1 MAADLSGFGGNMQI
15 NRRSIL
21 AGGAA
26 ALTLTANARATPV
39 LSARNFGLR
48 PADAPRRNAWMEID
62 AAAFEHNIAEVSSIL
77 GAGGAQLCAIMKADA
92 YGNGLDLLMP
102 SVLKNKIAAIGFTS
116 NEEAR
121 VAREMGFKG
130 KLIRVRTGTLD
141 EIEDAF
147 AFRVEELVGNP
158 AAAARIARAWRR
170 KSATQSLPIHL
181 CLNADGMSR
190 NGVELK
196 TEYGKKDAV
205 AILQTAGLKIV
216 GLMTHYPTEDK
227 DDILRQLARFDQ
239 DTDWLKANG
248 LPSGPLVR
256 HTANTFATLHHSQTR
271 LDMVRV
277 GGALYG
283 DTSADFLA
291 RFRPTIT
298 LKSRV
303 AAVNHF
309 PADETVAYDRTYRLT
324 RESFLAN
331 IPIGY
336 SDGFRRSLSHANQP
350 DFPHEGKNNTQVLI
364 GGRRYPIVGRVTMN
378 TLMVDVTGDQDR
390 INLNDE
396 VVLFGRQGGEFISQA
411 EFEKNSAS
419 YAPDL
424 LAVLGNSLPK
434 ILKKA

>member
-1 MAADLSGFGGNMQI
+1 MPI
-15 NRRSIL
+15 HRRSIIT
-21 AGGAA
+21 AGAA
-26 ALTLTANARATPV
+26 ALALAVTRNALATPV

-48 PADAPRRNAWMEID
+48 PGDAPRRNAWMEID
-62 AAAFEHNIAEVSSIL
+62 AAAFEHNIAEVRSIL
-77 GAGGAQLCAIMKADA
+77 GDGGAQLCAIMKADA

-102 SVLKNKIAAIGFTS
+102 SVLKMKIAAIGFTS

-121 VAREMGFKG
+121 IAREMGFKG
-130 KLIRVRTGTLD
+130 RLIRVRTGTLD
-141 EIEDAF
+141 EITDAF
-147 AFRVEELVGNP
+147 AWRVEELVGNP
-158 AAAARIARAWRR
+158 VAAQRIAQAWRR
-170 KSATQSLPIHL
+170 KDAARSLPIHL

-190 NGVELK
+190 NGIELK
-196 TEYGKKDAV
+196 TDYGKKDA
-205 AILQTAGLKIV
+205 ASILQTAPLKIV

-248 LPSGPLVR
+248 LPSGPMVR
-256 HTANTFATLHHSQTR
+256 HTANTFATLHHPQTR

-324 RESFLAN
+324 RESWLAN

-336 SDGFRRSLSHANQP
+336 SDGYRRSLSHANQP
-350 DFPHEGKNNTQVLI
+350 DFANEGQNNTQVLI

-378 TLMVDVTGDQDR
+378 TLMVDLTGDQDR
-390 INLNDE
+390 IGLNDE
-396 VVLFGRQGGEFISQA
+396 VVLFGRQGDAFISQA

-434 ILKKA
+434 MLKKA

>member
-1 MAADLSGFGGNMQI
+1 MSI
-15 NRRSIL
+15 HRRSIIT
-21 AGGAA
+21 AGAA
-26 ALTLTANARATPV
+26 ALALAATPNALATPV

-62 AAAFEHNIAEVSSIL
+62 AAAFEHNIAEVRSIL
-77 GAGGAQLCAIMKADA
+77 DEGGAQLCAIMKADA

-102 SVLKNKIAAIGFTS
+102 SVLKTKIAAIGFTS

-121 VAREMGFKG
+121 IAREMGFKG
-130 KLIRVRTGTLD
+130 RLIRVRTGTLD
-141 EIEDAF
+141 EIADAF
-147 AFRVEELVGNP
+147 AWRVEELVGNP
-158 AAAARIARAWRR
+158 VAAERIAQAWRR
-170 KSATQSLPIHL
+170 KDAARSLPIHL

-196 TEYGKKDAV
+196 TDYGKKDA
-205 AILQTAGLKIV
+205 ASILHTAPLRIV

-239 DTDWLKANG
+239 DIEWLKANG
-248 LPSGPLVR
+248 LPQGPLTR
-256 HTANTFATLHHSQTR
+256 HTANTFATLHHPQTR

-336 SDGFRRSLSHANQP
+336 SDGYRRSLSHANQP
-350 DFPHEGKNNTQVLI
+350 DFANEGRNNTQVLI

-390 INLNDE
+390 VNLNDE
-396 VVLFGRQGGEFISQA
+396 VVLFGRQDEEFISQA

-424 LAVLGNSLPK
+424 LSVLGNSLPK
-434 ILKKA
+434 ILKPA

>member
-1 MAADLSGFGGNMQI
+1 MQI
-15 NRRSIL
+15 NRRSII
-21 AGGAA
+21 AAGAA
-26 ALTLTANARATPV
+26 TLALGAARPALAVPV
-39 LSARNFGLR
+39 LSTRNFGLR
-48 PADAPRRNAWMEID
+48 PDTAPRRNAWMEID
-62 AAAFEHNIAEVSSIL
+62 AAAFEHNIAEMRNIL
-77 GAGGAQLCAIMKADA
+77 AGGSTLCAIMKADA

-102 SVLKNKIAAIGFTS
+102 AVLRSGIAVIGFTS

-121 VAREMGFKG
+121 IAREMGFKG

-158 AAAARIARAWRR
+158 AAAARIAQAWRR

-196 TEYGKKDAV
+196 TDYGKADAR
-205 AILQTAGLKIV
+205 AILATAGLKIM

-248 LPSGPLVR
+248 LPSGSPVR
-256 HTANTFATLHHSQTR
+256 HTANTFATLHHPQTR

-336 SDGFRRSLSHANQP
+336 SDGYRRSLSHANQP
-350 DFPHEGKNNTQVLI
+350 DFPNEGKNNTQVLI

-396 VVLFGRQGGEFISQA
+396 VVLFGRQGDEFISQA

>member
-1 MAADLSGFGGNMQI
+1 MPID
-15 NRRSIL
+15 RRFLI

-26 ALTLTANARATPV
+26 TLALGAASSAWATPV

-62 AAAFEHNIAEVSSIL
+62 AAAFEHNIAEVRAVL
-77 GAGGAQLCAIMKADA
+77 GNGGAELCAIMKADA

-102 SVLKNKIAAIGFTS
+102 SVLKMKIAAIGFTS

-121 VAREMGFKG
+121 IARQMGFKG
-130 KLIRVRTGTLD
+130 RLIRVRTGTLN

-158 AAAARIARAWRR
+158 AAAARIAQSWRR
-170 KSATQSLPIHL
+170 KDAARPLPIHL

-196 TEYGKKDAV
+196 TDYGKKDAL
-205 AILQTAGLKIV
+205 AILQTASLKIV

-227 DDILRQLARFDQ
+227 SDILRQLARFDQ

-248 LPSGPLVR
+248 LPPGPIVR
-256 HTANTFATLHHSQTR
+256 HTANTFATLHHLETR

-324 RESFLAN
+324 RESWLAN

-336 SDGFRRSLSHANQP
+336 SDGYRRSLSHANQP
-350 DFPHEGKNNTQVLI
+350 DFPNEGKNDTQVLI
-364 GGRRYPIVGRVTMN
+364 GGRRYPVVGRVTMN

-390 INLNDE
+390 INLEDE
-396 VVLFGRQGGEFISQA
+396 VVLFGRQGSEVITQA
-411 EFEKNSAS
+411 ELEKNSAA
-419 YAPDL
+419 YGPDL

-434 ILKKA
+434 VLKKA

>member
-1 MAADLSGFGGNMQI
+1 MSI
-15 NRRSIL
+15 NRRSII
-21 AGGAA
+21 AGGMA
-26 ALTLTANARATPV
+26 ALTLASTRNAFSTPV

-62 AAAFEHNIAEVSSIL
+62 AAAFEHNIAEVRGIL
-77 GAGGAQLCAIMKADA
+77 GDGGAQLCAIMKADA

-102 SVLKNKIAAIGFTS
+102 SVLKAKIAAIGFTS

-130 KLIRVRTGTLD
+130 RLIRVRTGTLD

-147 AFRVEELVGNP
+147 AYRVEELVGNP
-158 AAAARIARAWRR
+158 VAAQRIAQSWRR
-170 KSATQSLPIHL
+170 KKATQTLPIHL

-196 TEYGKKDAV
+196 TDYGKKDAT
-205 AILQTAGLKIV
+205 AILQATPLRIV

-227 DDILRQLARFDQ
+227 DDILRQLARFEQ
-239 DTDWLKANG
+239 DTGWLKANG
-248 LPSGPLVR
+248 LPPGPLVR
-256 HTANTFATLHHSQTR
+256 HTANTFATLHHPQTR

-309 PADETVAYDRTYRLT
+309 PADETVAYDRTYRLA
-324 RESFLAN
+324 RESWLAN

-336 SDGFRRSLSHANQP
+336 SDGYRRSLSHANQP
-350 DFPHEGKNNTQVLI
+350 DFANEGKNDTQVLI

-378 TLMVDVTGDQDR
+378 TLMVDVTGDQER
-390 INLNDE
+390 ISLNDE
-396 VVLFGRQGGEFISQA
+396 VVLFGRQGSEFISQA
-411 EFEKNSAS
+411 EFEKNSAA

-434 ILKKA
+434 MLKKA

>member
-1 MAADLSGFGGNMQI
+1 MSI
-15 NRRSIL
+15 NRRSII
-21 AGGAA
+21 AGGMA
-26 ALTLTANARATPV
+26 ALTLASTRNAIATPV

-62 AAAFEHNIAEVSSIL
+62 AAAFEHNIAEVRGIL
-77 GAGGAQLCAIMKADA
+77 GDGGAQLCAIMKADA

-102 SVLKNKIAAIGFTS
+102 SVLKTKIAAIGFTS

-121 VAREMGFKG
+121 IAREMGFKG
-130 KLIRVRTGTLD
+130 RLIRVRTGTLD

-147 AFRVEELVGNP
+147 AYRVEELVGNP
-158 AAAARIARAWRR
+158 VAAQRIAQFWRR
-170 KSATQSLPIHL
+170 KSTRALPIHL

-196 TEYGKKDAV
+196 TDYGKKDATT
-205 AILQTAGLKIV
+205 ILQAAPLRIV

-239 DTDWLKANG
+239 DTEWLKANG
-248 LPSGPLVR
+248 LPPGLLVR
-256 HTANTFATLHHSQTR
+256 HTANTFATLHHPQTR

-309 PADETVAYDRTYRLT
+309 PADETVAYDRTYRLA
-324 RESFLAN
+324 RESWLAN

-336 SDGFRRSLSHANQP
+336 SDGYRRSLSHANQP
-350 DFPHEGKNNTQVLI
+350 DFANEGKNDTQVLI

-396 VVLFGRQGGEFISQA
+396 VVLFGRQGDAFISQA
-411 EFEKNSAS
+411 EFEKNSAA

-434 ILKKA
+434 MLKNA

>member
-1 MAADLSGFGGNMQI
+1 MLI
-15 NRRSIL
+15 NRRSII
-21 AGGAA
+21 AGGGWAVQWRARQRRKRTGERPCCRRAISACVPPMRRAA
-26 ALTLTANARATPV
+26 MPGWKSTP
-39 LSARNFGLR
+39 
-48 PADAPRRNAWMEID
+48 
-62 AAAFEHNIAEVSSIL
+62 AAFEHNIAELRSTP
-77 GAGGAQLCAIMKADA
+77 AGPDGAQLCAIMKADA

-102 SVLKNKIAAIGFTS
+102 SVLKTKIAAIGFTS

-130 KLIRVRTGTLD
+130 RLIRVRTGTLD
-141 EIEDAF
+141 EIADAF
-147 AFRVEELVGNP
+147 PFHVEELVGNP
-158 AAAARIARAWRR
+158 VAAQRIAQAWQRHGKR
-170 KSATQSLPIHL
+170 PLPIHL

-196 TEYGKKDAV
+196 TDYGKQDA
-205 AILQTAGLKIV
+205 ASILSATPLKIV

-227 DDILRQLARFDQ
+227 DDILRQLARFEQ
-239 DTDWLKANG
+239 DTAWLKANG
-248 LPSGPLVR
+248 LPPGPLTR
-256 HTANTFATLHHSQTR
+256 HTANTFATLHHPQTR

-298 LKSRV
+298 SKSRV
-303 AAVNHF
+303 AAVDHF
-309 PADETVAYDRTYRLT
+309 PADETVAYDRTYRLS
-324 RESFLAN
+324 RESWLAN

-336 SDGFRRSLSHANQP
+336 SDGYRRSLSHANQP
-350 DFPHEGKNNTQVLI
+350 DFAGEGKNNTQVLI

-378 TLMVDVTGDQDR
+378 TLMVDVTGDQNR
-390 INLNDE
+390 IALNDE

-411 EFEKNSAS
+411 EFEANSAA

>member
-1 MAADLSGFGGNMQI
+1 MSM
-15 NRRSIL
+15 NRRTII

-26 ALTLTANARATPV
+26 AFALGAAPGVMAAPA
-39 LSARNFGLR
+39 LSSRNFGLR
-48 PADAPRRNAWMEID
+48 PAQVPRRNAWFEID
-62 AAAFEHNIAEVSSIL
+62 AAAFEHNIAEIRGIV
-77 GAGGAQLCAIMKADA
+77 GDGVTLCAIMKADA

-102 SVLKNKIAAIGFTS
+102 SVLKARIAAIGLTS
-116 NEEAR
+116 NDEAR

-130 KLIRVRTGTLD
+130 RLIRVRTGTLD

-147 AFRVEELVGNP
+147 PLNLEELVGNP
-158 AAAARIARAWRR
+158 AAAARIAQLWNRKHANRA
-170 KSATQSLPIHL
+170 LPIHL

-196 TEYGKKDAV
+196 TDYGKSDAR
-205 AILQTAGLKIV
+205 AILRTPHLKIA
-216 GLMTHYPTEDK
+216 GLMTHYPTEDR
-227 DDILRQLARFDQ
+227 DDILRQLARFQ
-239 DTDWLKANG
+239 DDIGWLQANG
-248 LPSGPLVR
+248 LPPGPMVR
-256 HTANTFATLHHSQTR
+256 HTANTFATLHHPETR

-309 PADETVAYDRTYRLT
+309 PADETVAYDRTYRLA
-324 RESFLAN
+324 RESWLAN

-336 SDGFRRSLSHANQP
+336 SDGYRHSLSHANQAAFA
-350 DFPHEGKNNTQVLI
+350 DEARNKTEVLI
-364 GGRRYPIVGRVTMN
+364 GGRRYPLVGRVTMN

-390 INLNDE
+390 INLDDE
-396 VVLFGRQGGEFISQA
+396 VVLFGRQGGEVITQA
-411 EFEKNSAS
+411 EFEANSAS

-434 ILKKA
+434 MLRQA

>member
-1 MAADLSGFGGNMQI
+1 MSI
-15 NRRSIL
+15 HRRSIIT
-21 AGGAA
+21 AGAA
-26 ALTLTANARATPV
+26 ALALAATRNALATPV
-39 LSARNFGLR
+39 LSSRNFGLR
-48 PADAPRRNAWMEID
+48 PGDAPRRNAWMEID
-62 AAAFEHNIAEVSSIL
+62 AAAFEHNIAEVRSIL
-77 GAGGAQLCAIMKADA
+77 GDGGAQLCPIMKADA

-102 SVLKNKIAAIGFTS
+102 SVLKMKIAAIGFTS

-121 VAREMGFKG
+121 IAREMGFKG
-130 KLIRVRTGTLD
+130 RLIRVRTGTLD
-141 EIEDAF
+141 EIADAF
-147 AFRVEELVGNP
+147 AWRVEELVGNP
-158 AAAARIARAWRR
+158 VAAERIAQSWRR
-170 KSATQSLPIHL
+170 KDAARSLPIHL

-196 TEYGKKDAV
+196 TDYGKKDA
-205 AILQTAGLKIV
+205 ASILQTAPLRIV

-248 LPSGPLVR
+248 LPQGPLTR
-256 HTANTFATLHHSQTR
+256 HTANTFATLHHPQTR

-324 RESFLAN
+324 RESWLAN

-336 SDGFRRSLSHANQP
+336 SDGYRRSFSHANQP
-350 DFPHEGKNNTQVLI
+350 DFANEGRNNTQVLI

-390 INLNDE
+390 VNLNDE
-396 VVLFGRQGGEFISQA
+396 VVLFGRQGDEFISQA

-434 ILKKA
+434 VLKKA